1 MSERIQTLLKHGD
14 RLFERR
20 GSLHSLW
27 QEIADHFYPER
38 EGFTIVRT
46 LGEDFA
52 EHQMTSFPNLVR
64 RDLGDSLSSMLRP
77 TGKEWFHMSAAR
89 KEREDNAAKRWLEYG
104 TGVQRR
110 AMYDISAQFV
120 KATKQA
126 DHDFAAFGQCVL
138 SVELNR
144 NGNGLLYRNWHLKD
158 VVWCDGYDGKP
169 EIVYRR
175 WKPEARVLAKHFPG
189 KLHANVV
196 NKLAED
202 PYCEIDCCHIVMP
215 AADYES
221 PVGQKWKT
229 PFVSIHIDKQNEH
242 IMEEVGIF
250 VHPYVI
256 PRWKTVSGSQYAFSP
271 ATVSALPEA
280 RTIQAMTLT
289 LLEAGEKATNPP
301 LVASRDLFR
310 DDFNYYAGG
319 LTYADLEGDANIQD
333 HLFQLTHDKSGIN
346 FGLEMRNDQREIL
359 KEAFYINKIYMPPPD
374 KEMTAYEAQL
384 RNQEFIR
391 QTLPLFEPME
401 QDYNGELCERTFELL
416 MRGNAF
422 GPIENIPQSLRGQ
435 EIEFRFESPLHDAIE
450 LAKAQK
456 FDEGMARLATV
467 IEIEPTAAASFDV
480 PTAFRDALSGLGL
493 PATWIRSEEEAAE
506 IIVQQREEAA
516 NQQAAQM
523 QAEQGVANQEA
534 ARGVQEAAAAE
545 EALNAA

>member
-1 MSERIQTLLKHGD
+1 MDVRTETLLKQGE
-14 RLFERR
+14 RLFSKRDT
-20 GSLHSLW
+20 LHSLW

-38 EGFTIVRT
+38 EGFTIVRM
-46 LGEDFA
+46 LGEDYA
-52 EHQMTSFPNLVR
+52 EHLMTSFPVLVR
-64 RDLGDSLSSMLRP
+64 RDLGDFLSSALRP
-77 TGKEWFHMSAAR
+77 TGKPWNHMRAAR
-89 KEREDNAAKRWLEYG
+89 EEREDNAAKRWLEYG

-110 AMYDISAQFV
+110 AMYDTASQFV

-126 DHDFAAFGQCVL
+126 DHDFAAFGQCVIT
-138 SVELNR
+138 VELNR

-158 VVWCDGYDGKP
+158 VAWCDGYDGKP

-196 NKLAED
+196 KALKDD
-202 PYCEIDCCHIVMP
+202 PYREFECCHIVMP
-215 AADYES
+215 SADYEA

-229 PFVSIHIDKQNEH
+229 PFVSIHIDKQNQH

-301 LVASRDLFR
+301 LVATRDIFR

-333 HLFQLTHDKSGIN
+333 HLKVLTNDKSGIG
-346 FGLEMRNDQREIL
+346 FGIELRNDQRETL
-359 KEAFYINKIYMPPPD
+359 KEAFYLNKIFMPPPD

-401 QDYNGELCERTFELL
+401 QDYNGELCERTFELM
-416 MRGNAF
+416 MRANAF
-422 GPIENIPQSLRGQ
+422 GPVEDIPRSLQGQ
-435 EIEFRFESPLHDAIE
+435 EIQFRFESPLHDAIE
-450 LAKAQK
+450 LSKAQK
-456 FDEGMARLATV
+456 YNEALGMHAAT
-467 IEIEPTAAASFDV
+467 IELDPSAGASFDI
-480 PTAFRDALSGLGL
+480 PTAYREAMEGLGL
-493 PATWIRSEEEAAE
+493 PATWIHSEEEAAE
-506 IIVQQREEAA
+506 IIVQQREDAA
-516 NQQAAQM
+516 NQQAMQM
-523 QAEQGVANQEA
+523 QAQQGMAQQES
-534 ARGVQEAAAAE
+534 ARGVQESAAAE